1 MMGKDKRDL
10 IILVLILGL
19 GFMLLFGSLQH
30 AYLNKK
36 FTKDFNNKFN
46 SFQAGYN
53 DGTIRDISQMIVE
66 CIPDNVEVFN
76 LISLNQK
83 HKGIMFKCLKD
94 NKTKTMEFTSLYRHK
109 ELQ

>member
-1 MMGKDKRDL
+1 M
-10 IILVLILGL
+10 
-19 GFMLLFGSLQH
+19 QYN
-30 AYLNKK
+30 YLNKK
-36 FTKDFNNKFN
+36 INKDFNNKFN

-83 HKGIMFKCLKD
+83 HKGIMFKCLG
-94 NKTKTMEFTSLYRHK
+94 NNQTKIMEFTSLYGQYK
-109 ELQ
+109 ELE